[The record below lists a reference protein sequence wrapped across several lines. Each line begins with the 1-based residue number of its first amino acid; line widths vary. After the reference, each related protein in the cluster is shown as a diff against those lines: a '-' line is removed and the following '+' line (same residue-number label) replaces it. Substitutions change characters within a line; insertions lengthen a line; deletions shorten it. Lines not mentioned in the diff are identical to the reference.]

1 MKNYNIQSASN
12 TLDSTANKAMVLG
25 NIDKSEIG
33 QVYAD
38 VCKAHQLNNKWIMM
52 IDPEDEALNSICFE
66 SELDTK
72 KILKVDTDG
81 KQLSLE
87 TLEKTLKQG
96 NCSAVIVGNKAFDSE
111 SMARL
116 NKCAQAGNTTCVVLD
131 KIIH

>member
-1 MKNYNIQSASN
+1 MKNYNIQSTAN

-25 NIDKSEIG
+25 NINKSEIG

-72 KILKVDTDG
+72 KIL
-81 KQLSLE
+81 
-87 TLEKTLKQG
+87 
-96 NCSAVIVGNKAFDSE
+96 
-111 SMARL
+111 M
-116 NKCAQAGNTTCVVLD
+116 
-131 KIIH
+131 